1 MPDKITNKML
11 SQLLAEL
18 GFERGTVS
26 DKNHQIWMHPE
37 SGCTLRLPFNKSQEA
52 ARPADLAG
60 VRAHLDLQG
69 HLAEEAFDYFIAE
82 GKLPAHS

>member
-1 MPDKITNKML
+1 MPHTITSKKL
-11 SQLLAEL
+11 SQLLADL
-18 GFERGTVS
+18 GFERGEVS
-26 DKNHQIWMHPE
+26 NKNHQIWTHPE

-52 ARPADLAG
+52 ARPADLTG

-69 HLAEEAFDYFIAE
+69 HLDKEVFDYFIAE